1 MNAFRSIYQQSLA
14 DKCRV
19 WLEQFAIDA
28 DTSQQVLHAA
38 SLYLDE
44 LFPVTLPCPDVDLDS
59 TPEEDARWRSAQEPS
74 YCLKERVLCSY
85 GKSSIHL
92 ERPYFDIG
100 QQMESDISMMV
111 AEDRGPESSRQA
123 MLDELHD
130 MMLTMRSSGLEEADI
145 IAIVEQ
151 VFAPKITPLHVT
163 RDYRLTLPALDNAEF
178 NLGPAEKA
186 FYLTFLSYPEGIRFS
201 ELIDY
206 REEMLEYYSHISR
219 RHDAAAAAKVINRL
233 TEQGG
238 NASSIAVS
246 RINHEVRRHCM
257 GNLSQFYGIYG
268 PQGDVKRIALPSD
281 MVCWE

>member
-1 MNAFRSIYQQSLA
+1 MYQESLA
-14 DKCRV
+14 DKYRV

-44 LFPVTLPCPDVDLDS
+44 LFPETLPCPGVGL
-59 TPEEDARWRSAQEPS
+59 
-74 YCLKERVLCSY
+74 ERVPE
-85 GKSSIHL
+85 KSTRCLPAGELHL
-92 ERPYFDIG
+92 RM
-100 QQMESDISMMV
+100 QKRVESNEAEFSTVQPARTYREIAPLLEGDASMMV

-145 IAIVEQ
+145 VAIVEQ

-219 RHDAAAAAKVINRL
+219 RHDAAAAAKVIDRL